1 MSTETTLVARPSP
14 TTSTTAPG
22 PGGRRDATGPR
33 ISWRVMRDLK
43 GASFSLPFLLG
54 FCLFTL
60 VPLVLGIS
68 ETFYTTKSSGLG
80 LGGDK
85 TVQFTGLDQLAKAF
99 RDATFWSG
107 LGRVLLFA
115 AVIIPL
121 TQATALAMALLLDA
135 VRRRWAGRYRV
146 LLLVPYMIPGMV
158 ATMIWLYLY
167 SPIVGP
173 LRPIAATFGLDVD
186 FFSSEMLWT
195 SMGNLILW
203 NTVGFNMLILYGA
216 LQGVPGEIFDAARV
230 DGAGDLRIAW
240 SIKVPYVRSSL
251 VLTTLLSIIGTVQL
265 FAEPTLFRAVRPET
279 ITRDFTPAMYIFD
292 MAFKVGDINY
302 ATALS
307 IVLAVVVGAMSAVVY
322 RFSKET
328 S

>member
-1 MSTETTLVARPSP
+1 MSTETTLVSSP
-14 TTSTTAPG
+14 VTTAHP
-22 PGGRRDATGPR
+22 PDGGRRRAEGR
-33 ISWRVMRDLK
+33 RLSWRVMRDLK

-54 FCLFTL
+54 FGLFTF

-68 ETFYTTKSSGLG
+68 ETFYTTKTSGLG

-99 RDATFWSG
+99 SDGTFWSG
-107 LGRVLLFA
+107 MGRVLIFA

-121 TQATALAMALLLDA
+121 TQATGLSMALLLDA
-135 VRRRWAGRYRV
+135 MRRRWAGRYRV

-167 SPIVGP
+167 SPVVGP
-173 LRPIAATFGLDVD
+173 LRPIAALLGLDVD
-186 FFSSEMLWT
+186 FYSSEMVWT
-195 SMGNLILW
+195 SMGNLLLW

-265 FAEPTLFRAVRPET
+265 FAEPTLFRAVRPEA

-292 MAFKVGDINY
+292 TAFKVGDINY

-322 RFSKET
+322 RFSQEAT
-328 S
+328 